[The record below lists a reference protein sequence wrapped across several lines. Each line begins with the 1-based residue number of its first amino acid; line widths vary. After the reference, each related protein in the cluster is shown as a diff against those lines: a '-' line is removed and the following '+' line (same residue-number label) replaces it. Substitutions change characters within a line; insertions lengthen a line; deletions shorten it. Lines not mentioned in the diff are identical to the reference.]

1 MTADALKNMFC
12 LDGKVA
18 LIAGGGGDIG
28 AACAK
33 AMASYGAHIVLFDA
47 SQERLAAQKQEMEAC
62 EFEVETFWGDLL
74 DEDFLERMIQTII
87 SRHGRLDILLNSI
100 AVTNRKPFLEMS
112 RQEWETVI
120 NVNLNGAAMLLRAAG
135 AQMCRQK
142 SGKVIEV
149 LSTGAYRF
157 GANFTA
163 YSASK
168 AGLSALVKGLAIEWA
183 PCNVQVNGIA
193 PTATETNFTKDY
205 YAQNPEKKEAVIRNH
220 PYGRLGKVDDF
231 VGAAVYLGSSA
242 ADFVI
247 GAVIMID
254 SGKTVK

>member
-1 MTADALKNMFC
+1 
-12 LDGKVA
+12 
-18 LIAGGGGDIG
+18 
-28 AACAK
+28 
-33 AMASYGAHIVLFDA
+33 
-47 SQERLAAQKQEMEAC
+47 
-62 EFEVETFWGDLL
+62 
-74 DEDFLERMIQTII
+74 
-87 SRHGRLDILLNSI
+87 
-100 AVTNRKPFLEMS
+100 
-112 RQEWETVI
+112 
-120 NVNLNGAAMLLRAAG
+120 
-135 AQMCRQK
+135 MCRQK

-220 PYGRLGKVDDF
+220 PYGRLGKVDDY
-231 VGAAVYLGSSA
+231 VGAAVYLASSA
-242 ADFVI
+242 ADFVN